1 MNIFYDILEKV
12 LPFSWVSY
20 DFMKNALVAILLMT
34 PLFGLLGTMI
44 VGNRM
49 AFFSDALGH
58 SAITGVAIGTVFG
71 IADTN
76 LSMLLF
82 AIIFALFLNHIKRR
96 KTVSTDTV
104 ISVFASFSMAIGLVI
119 LSQGGQFAKYSA
131 LLVGDILSIRVTEIV
146 MLFIILVMTIL
157 FWMLGF
163 NKLQAISINES
174 IAKSKKIRITLMEDL
189 FSILIAVIVMS
200 AVKWVGILII
210 NALLILPA
218 AASRNLSSNVRE
230 YHLFS
235 ILIALF
241 SGITGLII
249 SYYMDTATGPT
260 IVIIAAVIFF
270 ATFLISQT
278 GRHK

>member
-104 ISVFASFSMAIGLVI
+104 ISVFASLSMAIGLVI

-146 MLFIILVMTIL
+146 MLFIILVITIL